1 MKFLTLQ
8 AITFF
13 STLTA
18 AFPLTLLSRDF
29 SSTTQN
35 DLSNGSPCK
44 KVSLIFARGTTESAT
59 ELGKAIGGAANL
71 AVQGVDYAA
80 NWAGALQGGDAAGS
94 QKMAQLT
101 RDAVAR
107 CPQTQV
113 VLAGYSQ
120 GAQLVHNAAKM
131 LDTAA
136 ASKIKAVTV
145 FGDPKQKEPVANVN
159 QANVKKYCHQGD
171 QVCEAGTAV
180 ITPAHQNYNIDAPDA
195 AAFINARV
203 VV

>member
-29 SSTTQN
+29 SSTIQN
-35 DLSNGSPCK
+35 DLTNGSPCK
-44 KVSLIFARGTTESAT
+44 KVSLIFARGTTESGNMGRVIGPPLAT

-80 NWAGALQGGDAAGS
+80 SWAGALQGGDAVGS

-120 GAQLVHNAAKM
+120 GAQLVHNAAQM
-131 LDTAA
+131 LDTAT
-136 ASKIKAVTV
+136 ASKIKVS
-145 FGDPKQKEPVANVN
+145 
-159 QANVKKYCHQGD
+159 C
-171 QVCEAGTAV
+171 
-180 ITPAHQNYNIDAPDA
+180 
-195 AAFINARV
+195 R
-203 VV
+203 